1 MDEGRDSRSRNES
14 EHSHSTKELNQVH
27 GKFSREL
34 NLKSF
39 AQVKSRCRQ
48 LPMHMIAADIRF
60 MALQAKPLAKLRAE
74 AVAFL
79 RSFSA

>member
-1 MDEGRDSRSRNES
+1 VIFPFAEFAENYYA
-14 EHSHSTKELNQVH
+14 
-27 GKFSREL
+27 EL
-34 NLKSF
+34 NLKSY
-39 AQVKSRCRQ
+39 AQVEPRYRQ

-60 MALQAKPLAKLRAE
+60 MALRAKPLAKLRAE